1 MKFLK
6 TDHIGIVVNNLPA
19 VKAFFLDFG
28 LEVQG
33 EQEIEGEWV
42 DRVVGLNNV
51 KSSIVVLR
59 PSEGGA
65 NIELIKYYN
74 PTDKQEIQQS
84 FANCAGIRNIAFTVD
99 DIETVVAE
107 MKKKGFEIFGEIQ
120 NYEGIYKLCYI
131 RGPEGIIL
139 MLAEELRK

>member
-1 MKFLK
+1 MKFK
-6 TDHIGIVVNNLPA
+6 KIDHIGIVVNDLPA
-19 VKAFFLDFG
+19 AKAFFLDFG

-33 EQEIEGEWV
+33 EADIQGEWV

-51 KSSIVVLR
+51 KSEIAVLR
-59 PSEGGA
+59 SPDGGS
-65 NIELIKYYN
+65 NIELIKYLN
-74 PTDKQEIQQS
+74 PTDGQINQPPL
-84 FANCAGIRNIAFTVD
+84 ANTPGIRNIAFTVD
-99 DIETVVAE
+99 DIEAVVAE

-139 MLAEELRK
+139 MLAEELT